1 MRAVNYFR
9 LSLAV
14 PLLVPVLAVAL
25 TLLNQIVSGSSE
37 ATEITRWTAFLVF
50 SLLIGGLPYLVFV
63 AAVVLWSRG
72 KSARAIH
79 RLSFVSPPLF
89 AAVFVTLWVP
99 FVLIADSSPYAF
111 DAALTSASYYAAFCL
126 GLGYVYV
133 ALIHGAYAVLRRL
146 GKVESIAQA

>member
-50 SLLIGGLPYLVFV
+50 SLIIGGLPYLVFV

-89 AAVFVTLWVP
+89 AA
-99 FVLIADSSPYAF
+99 ASPYAF